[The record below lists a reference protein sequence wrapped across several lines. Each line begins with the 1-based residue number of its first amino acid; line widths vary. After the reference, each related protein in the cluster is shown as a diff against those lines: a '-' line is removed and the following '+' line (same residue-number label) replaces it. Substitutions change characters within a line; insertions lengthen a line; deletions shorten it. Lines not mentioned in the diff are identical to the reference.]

1 MIDYLEAL
9 LDAELPQEEETIE
22 FPEIG
27 AVLGPGAETKAAPP
41 KSAAAGEARSEG
53 REREYGLEAGRR
65 EGLPGQDHSDGEPDP
80 EEAWSFGAPVWEK
93 QEERTQKEPQEG
105 AAGEEIPAAPAGSAP
120 DAAPKRTKRREN
132 ARERRETPEERTG
145 SAGFLEKKALRTAVR
160 AGELAGR
167 VGDRARRGEMLPEAL
182 SAGEEGAGTAG
193 PSPEQAGTAEIAG
206 TEQVRGAAEIAGM
219 ERVRGMALARQAGQ
233 RRSAAQYS
241 RQIQSRSVRWTL
253 DRGTAG
259 AGETSLSP
267 EGLDRLFQRDAR
279 RYDGGFPLF

>member
-53 REREYGLEAGRR
+53 REREYGPEAGRR
-65 EGLPGQDHSDGEPDP
+65 EGLPREDHSDGEPDP
-80 EEAWSFGAPVWEK
+80 EEAWAFWAPVWEK
-93 QEERTQKEPQEG
+93 QEERAPRESRER
-105 AAGEEIPAAPAGSAP
+105 AAGEEIPAALSGSAP
-120 DAAPKRTKRREN
+120 DAAPKRAKRREN
-132 ARERRETPEERTG
+132 AWERRETPEERTG
-145 SAGFLEKKALRTAVR
+145 SAGFLGKEALQTAVR

-167 VGDRARRGEMLPEAL
+167 VGDRARRGEMLPEAV
-182 SAGEEGAGTAG
+182 SAGEEGAGTA
-193 PSPEQAGTAEIAG
+193 EIAG
-206 TEQVRGAAEIAGM
+206 IEQVRGAAEVAGM
-219 ERVRGMALARQAGQ
+219 ERIRGTALARQARQ